1 MNTKTETI
9 LTDCSEVRI
18 LPSPE
23 PTPFHSPIQIRQ
35 VYPKTFSHR
44 IIDDWLIFLG
54 FYNMTPKS
62 DYCCC

>member
-44 IIDDWLIFLG
+44 IIDD
-54 FYNMTPKS
+54 
-62 DYCCC
+62 